1 MEVCIS
7 IGSNLASAQG
17 SPAEIVARAIEELR
31 MLSLTYCQ
39 ASSLYETTPV
49 GCAADAPAFINAVV
63 KMDVAKSMEP
73 SDFLGMLQAIELKYG
88 RERPQQPNAART
100 LDLDL
105 ISFGKVRG
113 HRTELELPHPRAHLR
128 AFVLTPLVEVDP
140 DFTIPGFAQT
150 AEQLLA
156 QLPGDPHLRILGSY
170 LSER

>member
-17 SPAEIVARAIEELR
+17 TSEETVARAIEELR

-39 ASSLYETTPV
+39 ASSLYETSPV
-49 GCAADAPAFINAVV
+49 DCPPDAPTFINAVV
-63 KMDVAKSMEP
+63 KMDVSQSLNPA
-73 SDFLGMLQAIELKYG
+73 DFLGMLQAIEQKYG
-88 RERPQQPNAART
+88 RERPQQPNTART

-105 ISFGKVRG
+105 ISFGLVRVHG
-113 HRTELELPHPRAHLR
+113 AELELPHPRAHLR

-140 DFTIPGFAQT
+140 DFTIPGFAES

-156 QLPGDPHLRILGSY
+156 LLPSDPRLRILESY
-170 LSER
+170 IYEK

>member
-17 SPAEIVARAIEELR
+17 SPEETVARAIEELR

-39 ASSLYETTPV
+39 ASSLYETSPV
-49 GCAADAPAFINAVV
+49 DCSPDAPAFINAVV
-63 KMDVAKSMEP
+63 KMDVAQTMEP
-73 SDFLGMLQAIELKYG
+73 SDFLGMLQAIEQKYG
-88 RERPQQPNAART
+88 RERPQEPNAART

-105 ISFGKVRG
+105 ISFGSVLA
-113 HRTELELPHPRAHLR
+113 HQAELVLPHPRAHLR

-140 DFTIPGFAQT
+140 YFTIPGFAES

-156 QLPGDPHLRILGSY
+156 ALPSDPQLRILDSY
-170 LSER
+170 LAEK